1 MFGRVSSADDMFCA
15 NGVVGAVEQG
25 VFDEHFAIF
34 ASVVDVFPC
43 FSAREGELVGSPT
56 DNVASIKSAPLLS
69 RQWSELL
76 TVSIVQAF
84 DDFGAVAADYSAGVE
99 YLQSL
104 GAKLQIERGKLR

>member
-56 DNVASIKSAPLLS
+56 DNVAFTDSAIHFLETMGTS
-69 RQWSELL
+69 THR
-76 TVSIVQAF
+76 IYRA
-84 DDFGAVAADYSAGVE
+84 
-99 YLQSL
+99 SL
-104 GAKLQIERGKLR
+104 